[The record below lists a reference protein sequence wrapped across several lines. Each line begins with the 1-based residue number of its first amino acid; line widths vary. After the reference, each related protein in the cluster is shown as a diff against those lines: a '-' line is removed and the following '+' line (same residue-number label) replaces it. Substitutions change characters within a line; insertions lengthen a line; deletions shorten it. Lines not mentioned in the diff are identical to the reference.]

1 MFCAYREMR
10 REMRKVLIVMSS
22 LYNGGAERSLVNF
35 LNELPEDK
43 YQIDLLL
50 FKRQGMFMKQLPE
63 YVNVLQTPKAVEK
76 LYGSISKSGVY
87 FFPKMIG
94 TLIATLLTKN
104 PREKRAFR
112 WKYFYGTNIEKMQEH
127 YDVAIAYISGEIL
140 YYVDEKV
147 NADRKIVWIHN
158 DYKTAQHP
166 KKYDYSHLENMDGIV
181 SISDLCV
188 EILKDEFP
196 EFADKVYMLENITSS
211 VVLKNRATEFIPEEF
226 ENSEINILSI
236 GRLHEQKGFDLA
248 IEAAKI
254 MKEQGLNFKWFIIGN
269 GELKEELEKQINALN
284 LADYFILL
292 GTRENPYPYIKN
304 CSIFVQ
310 PSRYEGKSVVLD
322 EAKILAVPIVATAY
336 PTVGDQLQDREEG
349 MIVPLNAEGIA
360 EGLER
365 MMRDAELRDRYT
377 EYLSGREYGNQK
389 EIEKYVQLMG

>member
-10 REMRKVLIVMSS
+10 REMKKVLIVMSS

-377 EYLSGREYGNQK
+377 EYLSDREYGNQK

>member
-1 MFCAYREMR
+1 MK
-10 REMRKVLIVMSS
+10 KVLIVMSS

-377 EYLSGREYGNQK
+377 EYLSDREYGNQK